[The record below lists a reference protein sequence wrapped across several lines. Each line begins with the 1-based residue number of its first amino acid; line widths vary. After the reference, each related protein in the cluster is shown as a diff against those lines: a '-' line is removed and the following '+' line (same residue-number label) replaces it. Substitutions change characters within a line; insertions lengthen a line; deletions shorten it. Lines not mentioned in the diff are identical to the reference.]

1 MVKRKAQSGDD
12 LDGDQSVPLPIQ
24 TFFWRQ
30 TSPFIR
36 PKQGKLCEASCVS
49 FERVVVQNIL
59 HGLSPSLCEAV
70 QSVSRWKVVQASFP
84 HLMHACSSLIAA
96 CKKGN
101 PENSFGPSE
110 TKLLYTLHWIIL
122 DAASECEDADAEFM
136 ALRDMK
142 GGSPHMH
149 SLSTVQLFVYLFA
162 PLVHLLKDSDFESLK
177 LENGLRLWQPLW
189 EYQQPDIPCF
199 ATPVKP
205 QRSVLRA
212 QRSQLKV
219 NTNAANIYVGKGT
232 SRENLAFLFDD
243 VTSQHSIE
251 EEQTPIAPLARMSDI
266 CTLSTA
272 DSQTATMEVICEN
285 CNTVIPVKSTDG
297 GMVCRCGRKDTLVA
311 FLPDSNNYAFLK
323 LTSAVDKDYVK
334 QKLASAVTSGTRAP
348 GALDILSAS
357 YLDVA
362 VLRCLFCLSWSEDG
376 IYWALRYMHQRMLEV
391 CHELENLEA
400 KERARSCSL
409 PIPDLNI
416 LMMPSKADPHSMPP
430 TPTAV
435 TADNHSPTIKNVPG
449 LDMRRSA
456 MTTFPLPEVRKEPP
470 FKKIRVVELKQFF
483 DSGKSFLRKRD
494 LTDEGKDDT
503 EGDRPISAMGAF
515 KEQEERLAS
524 FSGGCR
530 KSLPTLSQ
538 HDKDSMGSSSQCS
551 GQDSST
557 SSQAD
562 LQAKAG
568 QMDKAGLLDKEAV
581 RRPIIRITEHSPE
594 TKADEIHGSP
604 LLPRSL
610 TDSNIAYK
618 QDGEIQEVSG
628 SKYYIQPNGHM
639 NYKVV
644 LRALHFVAMNEHAPR
659 ICEVLLNLL
668 NCLLDLD
675 IIESASLVNTSPAT
689 AGTPAS
695 IRTPGQNSFSSASPT
710 VFDTSPKSPSP
721 DDGLGI
727 RARDEVT
734 AHSLAMDSLFRI
746 YKALGCPHGCGDGVV
761 GSQGDHLRI
770 KGQNCLQR
778 LHKMNPTMFHQFLR
792 DTVRKRPLQETVD
805 FLHAFLGFCFDPS
818 TLLQSP
824 MSQKKSVSQENI
836 PRMGYSNNFGHSI
849 GGEGYRGVE
858 GVLIAN
864 LVKPLITRCVQCSG
878 ELYGNENIS
887 LFCDVRQLMAYVK
900 EIHGGTFRRVAL
912 SGLLDSLQKVRRESA
927 ERKREITLKKEPS
940 PIRRTT
946 SITSESGDETPTS
959 TKHISLQ
966 NSDDP
971 IGRRKSRKS
980 LFRTKITK
988 YAASDSEVVDEIPG
1002 GKSPR
1007 TSISAAEEDSPQSTS
1022 TPRRRFSKFNIG
1034 WRRGTKSDH
1043 EDDQNSDP
1051 PPLDRRE
1058 SRSEAQ
1064 VHRTAGRGR
1073 MSFRAASQATLT
1085 FLSARK
1091 RIEDGIKGK
1100 AGSSDEF
1107 YKQRTSHKTEANVEL
1122 VLVKEKRIVDKFLI
1136 HSGMLRFSFLLE
1148 CCHPGSWP
1156 DPQLVAAMLDLEA
1169 PVSARAAVLL
1179 ECAHF
1184 IHRCNRGDW
1193 PNWMKLNLP
1202 SFRHTVAALQNRGQP
1217 SGYRRNLML
1226 QRAAGR
1232 MFYSWAENLG
1242 LQMEYILARE
1252 HADRLAVIDEVKD
1265 ENRKKE
1271 LRQEDEEEDF
1281 LDEACVNQKG
1291 KECPYALKMLAC
1303 LVLVEITTFLR
1314 ETFQYLP
1321 RSRSHKREHLWD
1333 KNASSR
1339 RYSSI
1344 VSSPGHSDKSSESNL
1359 AELPSGFSNI
1369 GSPGDRKISFAV
1381 LTERSDS
1388 LHSSTTSLSALDPNA
1403 TPEEKKERGRRL
1415 AQGRQKLLRHFRRGS
1430 GHNLSFRRSFKLA
1443 RSDGGGSMKH
1453 GGSMKSRKISSHSLQ
1468 SDGKFVEEEAPTEDT
1483 ESVAMMSDDT
1493 QESPIDKDMELED
1506 EHLYTNLPWIKVV
1519 VQLANLSN
1527 FICTHQNFCHPNCYE
1542 RQRRSCS
1549 RLTAAIRKIYESTE
1563 EDERDINKQMDK
1575 KDLFKEKLKRR
1586 ESIFQVTSPASRRR
1600 ESTPLLE
1607 KIKTD
1612 VSLTK
1617 LKLSTKK
1624 DEKPKEA
1631 KEDPPI
1637 IKYLTSQAQ
1646 RLTQCPMA
1654 ILTKAAPVLNVE
1666 HFIDIMPVAWELMLE
1681 SDQELAAAAASVFL
1695 LSSAKSS
1702 DKARNMII
1710 KELQHEETS
1719 QRINAVLRFGAL
1731 WKFRYQV
1738 WPRMEEGA
1746 NMYFKL
1752 PPPSIDFTLPSPTIG
1767 LPNLIVV
1774 DPPWMPHFKTNIEE
1788 VTVNQE
1794 ETKSLVTATTTR
1806 RKQQQEMIRKALLA
1820 EEERKRVGRE
1830 NFPMTTMPITQ
1841 LAAYEPSLHH
1851 GDEGHEEACCVH
1863 CLLDTTPVVQEEMT
1877 LAARRVSLAPTNRAN
1892 NQSRSMSWR
1901 NGSLHWGRIAWEGD
1915 EDRMEHGHHLQT
1927 AQSVFPSCICA
1938 AVLPVLHLL
1947 DDHDVNADGV
1957 SVAEV
1962 ANKVIWDCIV
1972 DDPILFLRHFLEKLT
1987 VKDRQEELMFL
1998 LRKLIL
2004 YFPQMPA
2011 QAAHSI
2017 FNYLIGYI
2025 MFYVRTP
2032 CEGGQDAIS
2041 GALSLLWLCIPSVEG
2056 IYFKDLKQTLKK
2068 EQCDPYLL
2076 VSASV
2081 ASAKKILVHG
2091 PDLSSIP
2098 SQLPIHEDTQFYQI
2112 LQESLE
2118 FFNIPENQHDSHFLV
2133 DTKTHQIHSS
2143 NAYVRDFYFF
2153 RRNFYPQLS
2162 LVHMN
2167 PQDAALALQRRVFLL
2182 KFIEVGK
2189 VLLTQAV
2196 MKCTP
2201 PHQLQNH
2208 VSFLHEELSKLP
2220 SFPRKALESEFD
2232 MYSGVW
2238 GKEIFGMDSLHKYS
2252 WAKLMRTVFNSM
2264 SSTFTWS
2271 NDLNLFINVLN
2282 GTIVLQFEDTAILR
2296 FCLATLI
2303 NASRHFKHIF
2313 ATNGFLYIMPTLLR
2327 VYSNNQPNP
2336 VLKQAIHFVCKQFY
2350 ILHRKPF
2357 ILQLFGS
2364 VAAILDM
2371 TCAAGGVKN
2380 CTKVQPSS
2388 LFNLLLALE
2397 KDCPDHLSVLDLVMG
2412 DKPLKALDFCYEND
2426 PDTFN
2431 MMDVVNMCVTVIAYT
2446 PDSFRSGQML
2456 TILEMVIPRYLDH
2469 LKKETVRRDN
2479 SAAARN
2485 EVTCITSLAVAV
2497 RALVTCC
2504 EYFARSMSLP
2514 QRFLDLTSVSGSK
2527 PVHNHSI
2534 HSLTVDEREDSH
2546 TSRHMEEGRR
2556 KTYGHEPDDL
2566 ELREDFRKPRDSL
2579 LSIAAEFYT
2588 RCQSRLKELRKI
2600 LADPSFRPPE
2610 LFDIKAHN
2618 RLAEVAHTLLKLAP
2632 YDPLTMSCTGLQ
2644 RYMLEILPNTDW
2656 SHELIRPGLNLILRR
2671 LDRLFTKISKKS
2683 ALRRQLDW
2691 EAAANILKGV
2701 YQTLRKFTFVAIFP
2715 HLKTLVN
2722 VLITILLTSSGSSAL
2737 LPESL
2742 TIPAHRTE
2750 ASRTDASP
2758 LFVSSVVKLVA
2769 MQMQAHGDPYSL
2781 EQICGGVSA
2790 FSANEKSLNLLINF
2804 ILPLCIRVGSHCR
2817 DTPQLSPTDITFVLM
2832 VITNLLSPPS
2842 SSQTNQNSVI
2852 KSNYLSIAEYG
2863 RTSGT
2868 SHSEKNSKYA
2878 SELHHYTA
2886 LVGLEIMMVC
2896 FDKQLASQWHQV
2908 AKTLINLASK
2918 GKVDLPLW
2926 KFLDFLVTHRP
2937 SLFVL
2942 LQTFIQF
2949 RMLRINCDTAQ
2960 EYYLQQSIKDKLQGY
2975 TFSYH
2980 KPASAILVS
2989 LSLELRQLRLE
3000 LANSSAGYR
3009 SRAATEDQTQTGA
3022 NASMTEIAAEIIG
3035 PTKASYGSLIK
3046 RSSKATLLS
3055 QSSSNSAQQRSQ
3067 ATAASNENS
3076 PSLQRTKSS
3085 KRITA
3090 RGGSCILD
3098 KFTRKDTVDEA
3109 VDIVTP
3115 NSPLL
3120 QRQGTIRF
3128 RGSLSKQNS
3137 QEVDGPVAQVV
3148 YENEDL
3154 EANGRAAMAC
3164 EAATTLGEDPRGH
3177 RLQRQDAKSRKTFK
3191 IKRTKTKT
3199 CVRPRFMSHRR
3210 RPHDVNDADGGVDDP
3225 LSHGI
3230 SGSHGNNFQLRQGIP
3245 GMARSVETIPESV
3258 EIKSARNRFLQRSKS
3273 HDEPSESPPQQREKT
3288 SASMRA
3294 GRIHR
3299 QGGRI
3304 VHSRS
3309 PSVSPSVSPRPS
3321 YHRKKG
3327 QKENSDHLDN
3337 QTDNKDEITEKNVG
3351 QRLAASEKK
3360 HAESAGT
3367 HSSDWHKFPGSHIKS
3382 SAPLSPSSLD
3392 GSHAN
3397 RSNADSSVS
3406 FSSLETVI
3414 SPFGEKTPE
3423 FSPSTGK
3430 GHENKES
3437 ESARQKPD
3445 TPTRRTAIKVSREQA
3460 MKLGAMSPTR
3470 DARLTSPDQVKTSP
3484 GEAAS
3489 PFKPGKVSPFFRDQK
3504 PKEKQEGRKMA
3515 ASQLSPTEPASCQH
3529 KWYQPVDRS
3538 TSPSQRSPLSSPIRN
3553 PSLSGSSSQT
3563 SPSHLTSFSSSPNDS
3578 PIRKPSFSSSQ
3589 TSPTRKVSYSSSSTT
3604 DSPTHKLFF
3613 SYRNSPSHRVGYTSP
3628 QDSVQRNTSFSS
3640 SSHESP
3646 VRKPSFSSSSDSRN
3660 KPTYSSTTSS
3670 QSSILSS
3677 PTHVPMYGAL
3687 SPDHSPTRS
3696 CGLPQASP
3704 EETFRPAQ
3712 GSTHIFKYGRPLSP
3726 RSNNLNEFPTPDVYK
3741 DSALPLKPSSLN
3753 LRDSRVVCQ
3762 GTAPSSKVTSQG
3774 TAPSCKITSQ
3784 GTSSLRS
3791 TEAPKHQAGVQSL
3804 VSRFEANPG
3813 MAAGNYNRSGGPQN
3827 YTASESCG
3835 SLQSQC
3841 LSPPAYT
3848 YPSPPSR
3855 SQMSTSSEA
3864 RSLHYTDSHVYN
3876 DASFHNNY
3884 AYRLDDSPHSHPSS
3898 PYRLDDSP
3906 HSHPSSPYRLDDSPH
3921 SHPSSPAA
3929 STVYVA
3935 SPAASTVYVA
3945 SPVYVARCD
3954 SSDSLSANES
3964 SSLLRDEEKS
3974 QSLSSLYYADEDIPD
3989 AL

>member
-1 MVKRKAQSGDD
+1 MVKRKSQSGDD

-30 TSPFIR
+30 TR

-70 QSVSRWKVVQASFP
+70 QSVSRWKVVQAAFP
-84 HLMHACSSLIAA
+84 HLMHACSSLIKA

-101 PENSFGPSE
+101 PENRFGPSE
-110 TKLLYTLHWIIL
+110 TKLLYTLHWILL

-136 ALRDMK
+136 IQRDIK
-142 GGSPHMH
+142 GSSPHLH

-162 PLVHLLKDSDFESLK
+162 PLVHLLQDADFESLK
-177 LENGLRLWQPLW
+177 LENGLRLWRPMW

-205 QRSVLRA
+205 QRSVLKA
-212 QRSQLKV
+212 QRSLLKV

-232 SRENLAFLFDD
+232 SRENLAYFNDD
-243 VTSQHSIE
+243 TTSRQSVEDDNPAH
-251 EEQTPIAPLARMSDI
+251 APLARMSDI
-266 CTLSTA
+266 CTLSTT
-272 DSQTATMEVICEN
+272 DSQAATMEVICEN
-285 CNTVIPVKSTDG
+285 CNTVIPVKNNEAQT
-297 GMVCRCGRKDTLVA
+297 CRCGRKDTLVA

-334 QKLASAVTSGTRAP
+334 QKLASAVNSGTRAP
-348 GALDILSAS
+348 NSLDILSAS

-362 VLRCLFCLSWSEDG
+362 V
-376 IYWALRYMHQRMLEV
+376 LRYMHQRMLEV
-391 CHELENLEA
+391 CHELE
-400 KERARSCSL
+400 KMDSRERARSSSL
-409 PIPDLNI
+409 PIPDLNV
-416 LMMPSKADPHSMPP
+416 LMATHKQTNFAEAGMPS
-430 TPTAV
+430 TPTGSSQ
-435 TADNHSPTIKNVPG
+435 DHQNSNVKLFPG
-449 LDMRRSA
+449 LEMRRPA
-456 MTTFPLPEVRKEPP
+456 MTTFPIPEIRKEPA

-494 LTDEGKDDT
+494 AADEVKEEVNHDVDNELHRPGLNIFAKEGKENNDKLS
-503 EGDRPISAMGAF
+503 EV
-515 KEQEERLAS
+515 AS
-524 FSGGCR
+524 SLQSR

-538 HDKDSMGSSSQCS
+538 QDKDSMGSSSQCS
-551 GQDSST
+551 GQESST

-562 LQAKAG
+562 LQGKSLNSFG
-568 QMDKAGLLDKEAV
+568 EKENV
-581 RRPIIRITEHSPE
+581 RHPIIRITEHNPE
-594 TKADEIHGSP
+594 VKDDLLGSP
-604 LLPRSL
+604 ALPRSY

-618 QDGEIQEVSG
+618 QDGEVQEVSG
-628 SKYYIQPNGHM
+628 SKYYIQSNGHI

-644 LRALHFVAMNEHAPR
+644 LRALHFVAMNEHTPR

-668 NCLLDLD
+668 NCLLDLE
-675 IIESASLVNTSPAT
+675 IIETKSFSLSSETLLSGK
-689 AGTPAS
+689 AGTS
-695 IRTPGQNSFSSASPT
+695 SHNSSVGTPEGL
-710 VFDTSPKSPSP
+710 DTLQSGKQSPST
-721 DDGLGI
+721 DGMI
-727 RARDEVT
+727 KVKDEIT

-746 YKALGCPHGCGDGVV
+746 YKALGCPHGCGDGVM
-761 GSQGDHLRI
+761 GAQGDHLRM
-770 KGQNCLQR
+770 KGQSCLQR
-778 LHKMNPTMFHQFLR
+778 LHKINPLLFHKFLR
-792 DTVRKRPLQETVD
+792 DTVRKRPLQESVD
-805 FLHAFLGFCFDPS
+805 FLHAFLGFCFDPAA
-818 TLLQSP
+818 LLQSP
-824 MSQKKSVSQENI
+824 ITHKKSVSQENI
-836 PRMGYSNNFGHSI
+836 PRLGYANNFGHTV

-864 LVKPLITRCVQCSG
+864 LIKPLVTRCVECSG

-887 LFCDVRQLMAYVK
+887 LFCDVRQMMAYVK
-900 EIHGGTFRRVAL
+900 EVHGGTFRRLAL
-912 SGLLDSLQKVRRESA
+912 SGLLDSLQKLNCSA
-927 ERKREITLKKEPS
+927 KKMPVTLKKQVL

-946 SITSESGDETPTS
+946 SITSESGDEKETPVS
-959 TKHISLQ
+959 SKHVNLQ
-966 NSDDP
+966 GSEDV
-971 IGRRKSRKS
+971 IGRRKSKKS

-988 YAASDSEVVDEIPG
+988 SLMFQYAVSDSEVVDEVAG

-1007 TSISAAEEDSPQSTS
+1007 TSISAAEEDSPQTTS

-1043 EDDQNSDP
+1043 EDDQISDP

-1064 VHRTAGRGR
+1064 VHRTGPSGRGR

-1091 RIEDGIKGK
+1091 RIEDGIKTLGK
-1100 AGSSDEF
+1100 KMTRKGSCDDF
-1107 YKQRTSHKTEANVEL
+1107 YKQRSGVKNDSGVEL
-1122 VLVKEKRIVDKFLI
+1122 VLVKEKRMVDKYVI
-1136 HSGMLRFSFLLE
+1136 KSGMLRFSFLLE
-1148 CCHPGSWP
+1148 CCSPGSLP
-1156 DPQLVAAMLDLEA
+1156 DPQLLAAMLDLEA
-1169 PVSARAAVLL
+1169 PVSARAALLL

-1184 IHRCNRGDW
+1184 IHRCNRGEW

-1232 MFYSWAENLG
+1232 MFYAWAENLG
-1242 LQMEYILARE
+1242 LQLEYILAKE

-1265 ENRKKE
+1265 EKRKKE
-1271 LRQEDEEEDF
+1271 LRMEDEEEDF
-1281 LDEACVNQKG
+1281 LDEASVNPKG

-1303 LVLVEITTFLR
+1303 LVLVEVTTFLR

-1321 RSRSHKREHLWD
+1321 RSRSQKREHIWE
-1333 KNASSR
+1333 KNVPCR

-1359 AELPSGFSNI
+1359 AELPSNFNNI

-1388 LHSSTTSLSALDPNA
+1388 LRSSTTSLSALDPNA
-1403 TPEEKKERGRRL
+1403 TADDKKERVRRL

-1430 GHNLSFRRSFKLA
+1430 GHNLSFRRSFKLS
-1443 RSDGGGSMKH
+1443 RPEGGGGSIKH
-1453 GGSMKSRKISSHSLQ
+1453 GGSIKSRKISSHSLQ
-1468 SDGKFVEEEAPTEDT
+1468 SDARLVEEEVPAEDT
-1483 ESVAMMSDDT
+1483 ESVTMMSDDT
-1493 QESPIDKDMELED
+1493 QESPTDKEMELED
-1506 EHLYTNLPWIKVV
+1506 EHLYTTLPWIKVV

-1527 FICTHQNFCHPNCYE
+1527 FICTHQNYCHPNCYE

-1549 RLTAAIRKIYESTE
+1549 RLTTALRKIYESTE
-1563 EDERDINKQMDK
+1563 EDEKDPSKLHADK
-1575 KDLFKEKLKRR
+1575 KDTLKEKLKRR
-1586 ESIFQVTSPASRRR
+1586 ESIFQVTSPTTRRR

-1617 LKLSTKK
+1617 LKLNTKK
-1624 DEKPKEA
+1624 DDKPREA

-1637 IKYLTSQAQ
+1637 IKYLTSQAH

-1654 ILTKAAPVLNVE
+1654 ILTKAVPVLNVE

-1710 KELQHEETS
+1710 KELQHEETN
-1719 QRINAVLRFGAL
+1719 QRINAILRFGCL

-1746 NMYFKL
+1746 NLYFKL

-1820 EEERKRVGRE
+1820 EEERKRIGRE
-1830 NFPMTTMPITQ
+1830 NFPMTTVPITQ
-1841 LAAYEPSLHH
+1841 LAAYEPLLHH
-1851 GDEGHEEACCVH
+1851 GDESHEE
-1863 CLLDTTPVVQEEMT
+1863 VVQEEMT

-1901 NGSLHWGRIAWEGD
+1901 NGSLHWGRLAAEGD
-1915 EDRMEHGHHLQT
+1915 EDRLEHVHHLQT
-1927 AQSVFPSCICA
+1927 AQAIFPSCICA

-2118 FFNIPENQHDSHFLV
+2118 FFNIPEDQHHSHFLV
-2133 DTKTHQIHSS
+2133 DTKTHQIHSN

-2167 PQDAALALQRRVFLL
+2167 PEDASLALQRRVFLL
-2182 KFIEVGK
+2182 KFVEVGK
-2189 VLLTQAV
+2189 VLLLQAI
-2196 MKCTP
+2196 MKNTSQ
-2201 PHQLQNH
+2201 HQMQNH
-2208 VSFLHEELSKLP
+2208 VSFLHEELTKLP

-2232 MYSGVW
+2232 MYSGAW
-2238 GKEIFGMDSLHKYS
+2238 GQEIFGMDALHKYS
-2252 WAKLMRTVFNSM
+2252 WAKLIRTIFSSM

-2271 NDLNLFINVLN
+2271 NDLNLFINVIN

-2296 FCLATLI
+2296 FCLATFI

-2336 VLKQAIHFVCKQFY
+2336 VLKKAIHFVCKQFF

-2357 ILQLFGS
+2357 ILQMFGS
-2364 VAAILDM
+2364 IAPILDM

-2388 LFNLLLALE
+2388 FFNLLLALE
-2397 KDCPDHLSVLDLVMG
+2397 KDCPDHLSVLDMVVG

-2431 MMDVVNMCVTVIAYT
+2431 MVDVINMCVTVIAYA
-2446 PDSFRSGQML
+2446 PESFRASQML
-2456 TILEMVIPRYLDH
+2456 TILEMVIPRYLEY
-2469 LKKETVRRDN
+2469 LKKETTRRDN

-2485 EVTCITSLAVAV
+2485 EVTAISNLAVAV
-2497 RALVTCC
+2497 RSLITCC
-2504 EYFARSMSLP
+2504 EYFAR
-2514 QRFLDLTSVSGSK
+2514 
-2527 PVHNHSI
+2527 
-2534 HSLTVDEREDSH
+2534 
-2546 TSRHMEEGRR
+2546 RHMEEGRK

-2579 LSIAAEFYT
+2579 LSIAAEFYSQ
-2588 RCQSRLKELRKI
+2588 CCGRLKELRKI
-2600 LADPSFRPPE
+2600 LADPTFRSPE
-2610 LFDIKAHN
+2610 LFDNKAHN
-2618 RLAEVAHTLLKLAP
+2618 
-2632 YDPLTMSCTGLQ
+2632 
-2644 RYMLEILPNTDW
+2644 
-2656 SHELIRPGLNLILRR
+2656 
-2671 LDRLFTKISKKS
+2671 
-2683 ALRRQLDW
+2683 
-2691 EAAANILKGV
+2691 
-2701 YQTLRKFTFVAIFP
+2701 
-2715 HLKTLVN
+2715 TLVN
-2722 VLITILLTSSGSSAL
+2722 ILITILLTSSGSNLL

-2742 TIPAHRTE
+2742 TIPAGIHRSE
-2750 ASRTDASP
+2750 PCSLQIDASP

-2769 MQMQAHGDPYSL
+2769 MQMQALGDQYSL

-2817 DTPQLSPTDITFVLM
+2817 DTPRLSHADMIFVLT
-2832 VITNLLSPPS
+2832 VIINLLSPS
-2842 SSQTNQNSVI
+2842 ASVHSNQNNVN
-2852 KSNYLSIAEYG
+2852 KSTYLSIGEYG
-2863 RTSGT
+2863 RSSSV
-2868 SHSEKNSKYA
+2868 SHADKGNKST
-2878 SELHHYTA
+2878 SELHLHTA
-2886 LVGLEIMMVC
+2886 LVGLEILMVC
-2896 FDKQLASQWHQV
+2896 FDKQLSSHWHLV
-2908 AKTLINLASK
+2908 AKSIIILASRS
-2918 GKVDLPLW
+2918 KVDLPMW

-2937 SLFVL
+2937 SLFIL

-2949 RMLRINCDTAQ
+2949 RILRVNCDTAQ
-2960 EYYLQQSIKDKLQGY
+2960 EYYLQQTIKDKLQGY

-2980 KPASAILVS
+2980 KPASAILVN
-2989 LSLELRQLRLE
+2989 LALELRHLRDE
-3000 LANSSAGYR
+3000 LSNCSGLGYR
-3009 SRAATEDQTQTGA
+3009 SRAATLATDQSDYSQTQVPDRQT
-3022 NASMTEIAAEIIG
+3022 TDIAAEIIG
-3035 PTKASYGSLIK
+3035 STKISHGSLIK

-3067 ATAASNENS
+3067 TTAVSNEES
-3076 PSLQRTKSS
+3076 PNLQRTKSS

-3090 RGGSCILD
+3090 RGGSQILF
-3098 KFTRKDTVDEA
+3098 KFSRKSTTDEPG
-3109 VDIVTP
+3109 DLETP
-3115 NSPLL
+3115 SSPIL

-3128 RGSLSKQNS
+3128 RGTLSKQNS
-3137 QEVDGPVAQVV
+3137 QELEGHLTQVV
-3148 YENEDL
+3148 YENEDQ
-3154 EANGRAAMAC
+3154 EANGRARMVSQQSSS
-3164 EAATTLGEDPRGH
+3164 TFGEDPRGH

-3191 IKRTKTKT
+3191 IKRTKTKSS
-3199 CVRPRFMSHRR
+3199 VRPRFMSHRH
-3210 RPHDVNDADGGVDDP
+3210 RPEVLDSNMGVNEDCNVTHMSVNFSDQLQRPSAG
-3225 LSHGI
+3225 SGI
-3230 SGSHGNNFQLRQGIP
+3230 
-3245 GMARSVETIPESV
+3245 ARSVETIPESV
-3258 EIKSARNRFLQRSKS
+3258 EIKSAHSRYLQRSKS
-3273 HDEPSESPPQQREKT
+3273 HDEPSESSPRRNDKS
-3288 SASMRA
+3288 SASTRA

-3304 VHSRS
+3304 LHSRS
-3309 PSVSPSVSPRPS
+3309 PSISPSVSPRPS
-3321 YHRKKG
+3321 YRNKKIQG
-3327 QKENSDHLDN
+3327 ENVKADADRTDRSSHMELLSFSANTHGAYNNELNEENIKQKLTESQRVTSD
-3337 QTDNKDEITEKNVG
+3337 
-3351 QRLAASEKK
+3351 
-3360 HAESAGT
+3360 
-3367 HSSDWHKFPGSHIKS
+3367 
-3382 SAPLSPSSLD
+3382 PLSPLSFDDSKKD
-3392 GSHAN
+3392 SDKA
-3397 RSNADSSVS
+3397 SKSAADSSIS
-3406 FSSLETVI
+3406 FSSLDTII
-3414 SPFGEKTPE
+3414 SPCMEKAGTKEKEISRSRPST
-3423 FSPSTGK
+3423 SPSNAP
-3430 GHENKES
+3430 E
-3437 ESARQKPD
+3437 
-3445 TPTRRTAIKVSREQA
+3445 TPTRRAAIRFPRDQVLKTTSV
-3460 MKLGAMSPTR
+3460 SPTK
-3470 DARLTSPDQVKTSP
+3470 A
-3484 GEAAS
+3484 E
-3489 PFKPGKVSPFFRDQK
+3489 
-3504 PKEKQEGRKMA
+3504 RK
-3515 ASQLSPTEPASCQH
+3515 
-3529 KWYQPVDRS
+3529 
-3538 TSPSQRSPLSSPIRN
+3538 SPLSPFPNSIADFKASQVVSSYSESEKMKKVEAWTNKLIYPSETQVSIQKDSLHSPLQQSPIFES
-3553 PSLSGSSSQT
+3553 PSHIHPYSGSSSQT
-3563 SPSHLTSFSSSPNDS
+3563 SPSHITSFSSSPNDS

-3589 TSPTRKVSYSSSSTT
+3589 TSPTRRVSYSSSSTT

-3613 SYRNSPSHRVGYTSP
+3613 TYRNSPSHRLGYMSP
-3628 QDSVQRNTSFSS
+3628 QDSLQRKTSFSS

-3646 VRKPSFSSSSDSRN
+3646 VRKPSFSSSSDSR
-3660 KPTYSSTTSS
+3660 KKLTYSSTTSS
-3670 QSSILSS
+3670 QSSLLSS
-3677 PTHVPMYGAL
+3677 PTNVPSRSVTSDYSPSKLFGHSSIGHDDKTKHMSGCDYPVKSSSSFHPLMIPRSPKVQDTSNVTKYSRPFGSTLDADAHKITNVEHL
-3687 SPDHSPTRS
+3687 SQAGSTSGIPSKPTTLSLRDQWTSSQVPGNKMDHSTNV
-3696 CGLPQASP
+3696 
-3704 EETFRPAQ
+3704 
-3712 GSTHIFKYGRPLSP
+3712 H
-3726 RSNNLNEFPTPDVYK
+3726 
-3741 DSALPLKPSSLN
+3741 
-3753 LRDSRVVCQ
+3753 
-3762 GTAPSSKVTSQG
+3762 
-3774 TAPSCKITSQ
+3774 
-3784 GTSSLRS
+3784 
-3791 TEAPKHQAGVQSL
+3791 SL
-3804 VSRFEANPG
+3804 VSRFEKSSSG
-3813 MAAGNYNRSGGPQN
+3813 STITRSGSPLTSGV
-3827 YTASESCG
+3827 CF
-3835 SLQSQC
+3835 
-3841 LSPPAYT
+3841 SPPAYT
-3848 YPSPPSR
+3848 YSSPLYIKSR
-3855 SQMSTSSEA
+3855 SETLTSPAGGYYSTGSQSMYRSEISNKMTYNQNMPVTNA
-3864 RSLHYTDSHVYN
+3864 ETRSLVHGDSRSGFQSDHSPKSHLSGGSHV
-3876 DASFHNNY
+3876 
-3884 AYRLDDSPHSHPSS
+3884 
-3898 PYRLDDSP
+3898 
-3906 HSHPSSPYRLDDSPH
+3906 
-3921 SHPSSPAA
+3921 
-3929 STVYVA
+3929 T
-3935 SPAASTVYVA
+3935 
-3945 SPVYVARCD
+3945 RCD

-3974 QSLSSLYYADEDIPD
+3974 QSLNSLYYADEDIPD
-3989 AL
+3989 TL

>member
-1 MVKRKAQSGDD
+1 MVKRKSQSGDD
-12 LDGDQSVPLPIQ
+12 YDGDQSVPLPIQ

-70 QSVSRWKVVQASFP
+70 QSVSRWKVVQAAFP
-84 HLMHACSSLIAA
+84 HLMHACSSLITA

-101 PENSFGPSE
+101 PENRFGPSE

-136 ALRDMK
+136 IQRDIK
-142 GGSPHMH
+142 GSSPHMH
-149 SLSTVQLFVYLFA
+149 SLSTIQLFVYLFA
-162 PLVHLLKDSDFESLK
+162 PLVHLLQDADFESLK
-177 LENGLRLWQPLW
+177 LENGLRLWRPLW

-205 QRSVLRA
+205 QRSVLKA
-212 QRSQLKV
+212 QRSLLKV

-232 SRENLAFLFDD
+232 SRENLFFLNDD
-243 VTSQHSIE
+243 TMSRHSIE
-251 EEQTPIAPLARMSDI
+251 EDMPAHAPLARMSDI
-266 CTLSTA
+266 CTLSTT

-285 CNTVIPVKSTDG
+285 CNTVIPVKNNDG
-297 GMVCRCGRKDTLVA
+297 PTCRCGRKDTLVA

-334 QKLASAVTSGTRAP
+334 QKLASAVNSGTRAP
-348 GALDILSAS
+348 NALDILSAS
-357 YLDVA
+357 YLDVG

-376 IYWALRYMHQRMLEV
+376 IYWSLRYIHQRMLEV
-391 CHELENLEA
+391 CHELEKLES
-400 KERARSCSL
+400 KERARSSSL
-409 PIPDLNI
+409 PIPDLNV
-416 LMMPSKADPHSMPP
+416 LMAPHKQMNYSDTFIPN
-430 TPTAV
+430 TPTSMVSEHPSQALK
-435 TADNHSPTIKNVPG
+435 HVPG
-449 LDMRRSA
+449 LEMRRPA
-456 MTTFPLPEVRKEPP
+456 MTTFPIPEIRKEPA

-494 LTDEGKDDT
+494 ATEEAKDDGVHDLENELHRPGKD
-503 EGDRPISAMGAF
+503 M
-515 KEQEERLAS
+515 KENNDKYVEHPAS
-524 FSGGCR
+524 LQSR
-530 KSLPTLSQ
+530 KSVSTLSQ
-538 HDKDSMGSSSQCS
+538 QDKDSMGSSSHCS
-551 GQDSST
+551 GQESSA

-562 LQAKAG
+562 LQSKSVNSAG
-568 QMDKAGLLDKEAV
+568 DNN
-581 RRPIIRITEHSPE
+581 RHPIIRITEHNPE
-594 TKADEIHGSP
+594 VKDDILGSP
-604 LLPRSL
+604 ALARSY

-618 QDGEIQEVSG
+618 QDGEVQEVSG
-628 SKYYIQPNGHM
+628 SKFYIQSNGHI

-644 LRALHFVAMNEHAPR
+644 LRALHFVAMKEHTPR

-675 IIESASLVNTSPAT
+675 IIETKSFSLSSETLSAKVSTSGPNSS
-689 AGTPAS
+689 AGTPEGMDAMHS
-695 IRTPGQNSFSSASPT
+695 GKQSPNT
-710 VFDTSPKSPSP
+710 EGMTKTK
-721 DDGLGI
+721 
-727 RARDEVT
+727 DEIT

-761 GSQGDHLRI
+761 GAQGDHLRM

-778 LHKMNPTMFHQFLR
+778 LHKINPLLFHKFLR
-792 DTVRKRPLQETVD
+792 DSIRKRPLQETVD
-805 FLHAFLGFCFDPS
+805 FLHAFLGFCFDPAAI
-818 TLLQSP
+818 LQSP
-824 MSQKKSVSQENI
+824 ITHKKSVSQENI
-836 PRMGYSNNFGHSI
+836 PRLGYANNFGHSV

-864 LVKPLITRCVQCSG
+864 LIKPLVTRCVECSG

-900 EIHGGTFRRVAL
+900 EVHGGTFRRLAL
-912 SGLLDSLQKVRRESA
+912 SGLLDSLQKLNSSA
-927 ERKREITLKKEPS
+927 KKVPLTLKKQVF

-946 SITSESGDETPTS
+946 SITSESGDEKETPVS
-959 TKHISLQ
+959 SKHVSLQ
-966 NSDDP
+966 SSEDVMS
-971 IGRRKSRKS
+971 RRKSKKS

-988 YAASDSEVVDEIPG
+988 YAASDSEVTDEAVG

-1007 TSISAAEEDSPQSTS
+1007 TSISAAEEDSPQSSS

-1043 EDDQNSDP
+1043 EDEQVSDP

-1064 VHRTAGRGR
+1064 VHRTGPSGRGR

-1091 RIEDGIKGK
+1091 RIEDGIKTLGK
-1100 AGSSDEF
+1100 KMTRKGSCDDF
-1107 YKQRTSHKTEANVEL
+1107 YKQRSGMKNDGNVEL
-1122 VLVKEKRIVDKFLI
+1122 VFVKEKRMVDKYVI
-1136 HSGMLRFSFLLE
+1136 KSGMLRFSFLLE
-1148 CCHPGSWP
+1148 CCSPGSLP
-1156 DPQLVAAMLDLEA
+1156 DPQLLAAMLDLEA
-1169 PVSARAAVLL
+1169 PVSARAALLL

-1184 IHRCNRGDW
+1184 IHRCNRGEW

-1232 MFYSWAENLG
+1232 MFYAWAENLG
-1242 LQMEYILARE
+1242 LQMEYILAKE

-1265 ENRKKE
+1265 EKRKKE
-1271 LRQEDEEEDF
+1271 LRMEDEEEDF
-1281 LDEACVNQKG
+1281 LDEASVNQKG

-1321 RSRSHKREHLWD
+1321 RSRSQKREHMWE
-1333 KNASSR
+1333 KNVPCR

-1359 AELPSGFSNI
+1359 AELPSNFNNV

-1403 TPEEKKERGRRL
+1403 TSEDKKERVRRL

-1430 GHNLSFRRSFKLA
+1430 GHNLSFRRSFKLS
-1443 RSDGGGSMKH
+1443 RPEGGGGSIKH
-1453 GGSMKSRKISSHSLQ
+1453 GGSIKSRKISSHSLQ
-1468 SDGKFVEEEAPTEDT
+1468 SDAKLVEEDVPAEVDN
-1483 ESVAMMSDDT
+1483 ESVTMMSDDT
-1493 QESPIDKDMELED
+1493 QESPIDKEMELED

-1542 RQRRSCS
+1542 RQRRSCT
-1549 RLTAAIRKIYESTE
+1549 RLTAALRKIYESTE
-1563 EDERDINKQMDK
+1563 EDEKDSSSKQQQDK
-1575 KDLFKEKLKRR
+1575 KDTLKEKLKRR
-1586 ESIFQVTSPASRRR
+1586 ESIFQVASPSARRR

-1612 VSLTK
+1612 VSITK

-1624 DEKPKEA
+1624 DDKPRET

-1637 IKYLTSQAQ
+1637 LKYLTSQAH

-1654 ILTKAAPVLNVE
+1654 ILTKAVPVLNVE

-1710 KELQHEETS
+1710 KELQHEETN
-1719 QRINAVLRFGAL
+1719 QRINAVLRFGSL

-1746 NMYFKL
+1746 NLYFKL

-1767 LPNLIVV
+1767 LPNLMVV

-1820 EEERKRVGRE
+1820 EEERKRIGRE
-1830 NFPMTTMPITQ
+1830 NFPMTTIPLAQ
-1841 LAAYEPSLHH
+1841 HAAYEPLLHH
-1851 GDEGHEEACCVH
+1851 GEEGHEE
-1863 CLLDTTPVVQEEMT
+1863 VVQEEMS

-1901 NGSLHWGRIAWEGD
+1901 NGSLHWGRLAAEGD
-1915 EDRMEHGHHLQT
+1915 EDRVEHAHHLQT
-1927 AQSVFPSCICA
+1927 AQAIFPSCICA

-2004 YFPQMPA
+2004 YFPHMPA

-2041 GALSLLWLCIPSVEG
+2041 GALSLLWLCIPCVEG

-2098 SQLPIHEDTQFYQI
+2098 SQLPIHEDTQFSQI

-2118 FFNIPENQHDSHFLV
+2118 FFNIPEDQHHSHFLV
-2133 DTKTHQIHSS
+2133 DTKTHQIHSN

-2167 PQDAALALQRRVFLL
+2167 PEDASLALQRRVFLL
-2182 KFIEVGK
+2182 KFVEVGK
-2189 VLLTQAV
+2189 VLLLQAI
-2196 MKCTP
+2196 MKNTSQ
-2201 PHQLQNH
+2201 HQIQNH
-2208 VSFLHEELSKLP
+2208 VSFLHEELTKLP

-2232 MYSGVW
+2232 MYSGQW
-2238 GKEIFGMDSLHKYS
+2238 GKEIFGMDALHKYS
-2252 WAKLMRTVFNSM
+2252 WAKLIRTIFTSM

-2271 NDLNLFINVLN
+2271 NDLNLFISVIN
-2282 GTIVLQFEDTAILR
+2282 GTIVLQFEDTAVLR

-2313 ATNGFLYIMPTLLR
+2313 ATNGFLYIMPTLVR
-2327 VYSNNQPNP
+2327 VYSNNQANP
-2336 VLKQAIHFVCKQFY
+2336 VLKKAIHFVCKQFF

-2357 ILQLFGS
+2357 ILQMFGS
-2364 VAAILDM
+2364 IAPILDM
-2371 TCAAGGVKN
+2371 PCAIEGVKN
-2380 CTKVQPSS
+2380 CTKVQPNSF
-2388 LFNLLLALE
+2388 FNLLLALE
-2397 KDCPDHLSVLDLVMG
+2397 KDCPDHLSVLDLVVG

-2431 MMDVVNMCVTVIAYT
+2431 MMDLINMCVTVIAYA
-2446 PDSFRSGQML
+2446 PDSFRSSQML
-2456 TILEMVIPRYLDH
+2456 TILEMVIPRYLEY
-2469 LKKETVRRDN
+2469 LKKETSRRDN
-2479 SAAARN
+2479 SVAART
-2485 EVTCITSLAVAV
+2485 EVVAITNLAVAV
-2497 RALVTCC
+2497 RSLITCC

-2514 QRFLDLTSVSGSK
+2514 QRFLEVTGVTGSK
-2527 PVHNHSI
+2527 PMQNHSL

-2546 TSRHMEEGRR
+2546 ASRHMEEGRR
-2556 KTYGHEPDDL
+2556 KTYGQEPDDL

-2579 LSIAAEFYT
+2579 LSIAAEFYSQ
-2588 RCQSRLKELRKI
+2588 CCSRLKDLRKM
-2600 LADPSFRPPE
+2600 LADPAFRSPE
-2610 LFDIKAHN
+2610 LFDNKTHN

-2632 YDPLTMSCTGLQ
+2632 YDPLTMACSGLQ
-2644 RYMLEILPNTDW
+2644 RYMLEIMPNTDW

-2671 LDRLFTKISKKS
+2671 LDRLFTKISKKT

-2701 YQTLRKFTFVAIFP
+2701 YQTLRKFSFVALLP

-2722 VLITILLTSSGSSAL
+2722 ILITILLTSNGSHLL

-2742 TIPAHRTE
+2742 TVPTGIHRSE
-2750 ASRTDASP
+2750 PCALQIDASP

-2769 MQMQAHGDPYSL
+2769 MQMQALGDQYSL

-2790 FSANEKSLNLLINF
+2790 FTANEKSLNLLINF

-2817 DTPQLSPTDITFVLM
+2817 DTPRLSHADMTFALTVIINILSPSAS
-2832 VITNLLSPPS
+2832 NQS
-2842 SSQTNQNSVI
+2842 NQNNFN
-2852 KSNYLSIAEYG
+2852 KSTYLSIGEYG
-2863 RTSGT
+2863 RTPSVSQT
-2868 SHSEKNSKYA
+2868 DKSIKYI
-2878 SELHHYTA
+2878 SELHLHTA
-2886 LVGLEIMMVC
+2886 LVGLEILMVC
-2896 FDKQLASQWHQV
+2896 FDKQLSSHWHLV
-2908 AKTLINLASK
+2908 AKTIIGLASRA
-2918 GKVDLPLW
+2918 KVDLPMW
-2926 KFLDFLVTHRP
+2926 KFVDFLVTHRP
-2937 SLFVL
+2937 SLFIL

-2949 RMLRINCDTAQ
+2949 RMMRVNCDTAQ
-2960 EYYLQQSIKDKLQGY
+2960 EYYLQQTIKDKLQGY

-2980 KPASAILVS
+2980 KPASAILVN
-2989 LSLELRQLRLE
+2989 LAIELRHLRDE
-3000 LANSSAGYR
+3000 LSNSTGIYR
-3009 SRAATEDQTQTGA
+3009 SRAATLATEQSDYSQTQVPDRHT
-3022 NASMTEIAAEIIG
+3022 TELAAEIIG
-3035 PTKASYGSLIK
+3035 SSKISHGSLIK

-3067 ATAASNENS
+3067 TTAVSNEQS

-3090 RGGSCILD
+3090 RGGSQILF
-3098 KFTRKDTVDEA
+3098 KFSRKSTTDEPG
-3109 VDIVTP
+3109 DLETP
-3115 NSPLL
+3115 ISPVL

-3137 QEVDGPVAQVV
+3137 QELEGHISHVV

-3154 EANGRAAMAC
+3154 EANGKARMV
-3164 EAATTLGEDPRGH
+3164 TQQSVLGEDPREH

-3191 IKRTKTKT
+3191 IKRTKTKSS
-3199 CVRPRFMSHRR
+3199 VRPRFMSHRH
-3210 RPHDVNDADGGVDDP
+3210 RPEVLDTNIGTQEDLSVTHMSVNFSEQLQRP
-3225 LSHGI
+3225 S
-3230 SGSHGNNFQLRQGIP
+3230 SGS

-3258 EIKSARNRFLQRSKS
+3258 ETKSAHARYLQRSKS
-3273 HDEPSESPPQQREKT
+3273 HDEPPESSPRRHDKNK
-3288 SASMRA
+3288 ASTRT

-3304 VHSRS
+3304 IHSRS
-3309 PSVSPSVSPRPS
+3309 PSISPSISPRPS
-3321 YHRKKG
+3321 YRHKKDQVDNVKPENEHKNRVDETELVTSMDLETFDNVLNEESIINKLSSLERTQADS
-3327 QKENSDHLDN
+3327 QKHVFDALS
-3337 QTDNKDEITEKNVG
+3337 
-3351 QRLAASEKK
+3351 
-3360 HAESAGT
+3360 
-3367 HSSDWHKFPGSHIKS
+3367 
-3382 SAPLSPSSLD
+3382 PLSFD
-3392 GSHAN
+3392 GSKKDLDRA
-3397 RSNADSSVS
+3397 SKSAVESSIS
-3406 FSSLETVI
+3406 FSSLDTVI
-3414 SPFGEKTPE
+3414 SPHEERPGLATREKDTARSRPLT
-3423 FSPSTGK
+3423 SPSAAP
-3430 GHENKES
+3430 E
-3437 ESARQKPD
+3437 
-3445 TPTRRTAIKVSREQA
+3445 TPTRRAAIRFPRDQAIK
-3460 MKLGAMSPTR
+3460 
-3470 DARLTSPDQVKTSP
+3470 LTS
-3484 GEAAS
+3484 
-3489 PFKPGKVSPFFRDQK
+3489 
-3504 PKEKQEGRKMA
+3504 
-3515 ASQLSPTEPASCQH
+3515 LSPTKGEKSSGVNSNVKSSQIDSSWSESEKMKKVEAWTNKLINPPATQVYIQKYSANS
-3529 KWYQPVDRS
+3529 PV
-3538 TSPSQRSPLSSPIRN
+3538 SPTLESPGQVPAY
-3553 PSLSGSSSQT
+3553 SGSSSQT
-3563 SPSHLTSFSSSPNDS
+3563 SPSHITSFSSSPNDS

-3589 TSPTRKVSYSSSSTT
+3589 TSPTRKFSYSSSSTT

-3613 SYRNSPSHRVGYTSP
+3613 SYRNSPSHRLGYISP
-3628 QDSVQRNTSFSS
+3628 QERKTSFSS
-3640 SSHESP
+3640 SSHDSP
-3646 VRKPSFSSSSDSRN
+3646 VRKPSFSSSSDSR
-3660 KPTYSSTTSS
+3660 KKLTFSSTTSS
-3670 QSSILSS
+3670 QSSLLSS
-3677 PTHVPMYGAL
+3677 PTNVPSRGLASDYSPSKVLGHSSIAADDKTKQGGFTDNAVKSNTSFHPLMIPRSPKVQDTSNVSKYSRPFGSNLDSDVHKL
-3687 SPDHSPTRS
+3687 SNVEHMS
-3696 CGLPQASP
+3696 QAS
-3704 EETFRPAQ
+3704 
-3712 GSTHIFKYGRPLSP
+3712 KM
-3726 RSNNLNEFPTPDVYK
+3726 SNVPSKPTT
-3741 DSALPLKPSSLN
+3741 LN
-3753 LRDSRVVCQ
+3753 LQTGRTD
-3762 GTAPSSKVTSQG
+3762 THSSSVHG
-3774 TAPSCKITSQ
+3774 
-3784 GTSSLRS
+3784 
-3791 TEAPKHQAGVQSL
+3791 L
-3804 VSRFEANPG
+3804 VSRFEKSVGSSCTKGPLTFK
-3813 MAAGNYNRSGGPQN
+3813 SGGPQ
-3827 YTASESCG
+3827 TATSD
-3835 SLQSQC
+3835 C

-3848 YPSPPSR
+3848 YS
-3855 SQMSTSSEA
+3855 
-3864 RSLHYTDSHVYN
+3864 
-3876 DASFHNNY
+3876 
-3884 AYRLDDSPHSHPSS
+3884 
-3898 PYRLDDSP
+3898 
-3906 HSHPSSPYRLDDSPH
+3906 
-3921 SHPSSPAA
+3921 
-3929 STVYVA
+3929 
-3935 SPAASTVYVA
+3935 
-3945 SPVYVARCD
+3945 SPVYTKSRNETLTSPASGNNYSGGTYKMDVMNKPGYNQNVPLTSVHTDNRSSFMSDHSPKNQLASLSHVSRCD

-3974 QSLSSLYYADEDIPD
+3974 QSLNSLYYADEDIPD